1 MLPEMRPP
9 LLSRGSAHGGAR
21 ELDGVATRE
30 IPDQFDMHS
39 NGVAA
44 FDALMSISA
53 RLFSLA
59 PLFTAT
65 G

>member
-1 MLPEMRPP
+1 M
-9 LLSRGSAHGGAR
+9 
-21 ELDGVATRE
+21 E